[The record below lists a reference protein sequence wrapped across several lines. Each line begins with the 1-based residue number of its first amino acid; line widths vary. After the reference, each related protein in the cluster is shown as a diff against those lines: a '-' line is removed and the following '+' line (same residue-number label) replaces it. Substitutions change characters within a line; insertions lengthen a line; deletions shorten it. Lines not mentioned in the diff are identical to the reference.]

1 MVSGRNTR
9 KATRRQRTVKATRPR
24 RARVEGPRK
33 ARAATPPRK
42 PRAQPAAPPTR
53 SRPASRPAADRGRQL
68 RADRERLGL
77 GRGEDMTV
85 AAADMELRA
94 DRQISRDAVH
104 ERDLS
109 GS

>member
-1 MVSGRNTR
+1 MVTRRNTPKASRR
-9 KATRRQRTVKATRPR
+9 KRTAKAARPR
-24 RARVEGPRK
+24 RSHARSPRK
-33 ARAATPPRK
+33 ARGKAA
-42 PRAQPAAPPTR
+42 A
-53 SRPASRPAADRGRQL
+53 RPSAGDARQL

-104 ERDLS
+104 EREIS